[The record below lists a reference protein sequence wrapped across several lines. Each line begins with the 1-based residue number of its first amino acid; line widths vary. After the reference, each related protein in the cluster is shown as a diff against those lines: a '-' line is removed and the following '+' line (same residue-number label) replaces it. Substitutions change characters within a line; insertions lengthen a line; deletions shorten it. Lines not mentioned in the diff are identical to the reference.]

1 MKKIVRFALFLIFVF
16 APVITILAQDCTFYF
31 PTKEGTVI
39 KTDYFDKKGKL
50 TSITT
55 QKVLKKESFPDGL
68 SVTVETQTEIPGED
82 VELQSKE
89 ITLTCKEGKF
99 YVDMDNYMGDVNM
112 EAYENMDII
121 IESENVTIPRNPKP
135 GDLLGDGSIIMTIKN
150 EDITLITI
158 TVKIYNRKVETI
170 EKVTTPAGTFEC
182 FKISYDIET
191 KMLLTIKA
199 KAAEWY
205 SKDVGLVKSE
215 SYNKKGKLRGYS
227 LLSSISN

>member
-1 MKKIVRFALFLIFVF
+1 MKKNLRLALLLIFVLT
-16 APVITILAQDCTFYF
+16 PVFTILAQDCTFYF

-39 KTDYFDKKGKL
+39 KTEYFDKKGKL

-55 QKVLKKESFPDGL
+55 QKILKKESFPDGL
-68 SVTVETQTEIPGED
+68 SIKVKTQTEIPGED
-82 VELQSKE
+82 VEIPSKE
-89 ITLTCKEGKF
+89 IVLTCKEGKF
-99 YVDMDNYMGDVNM
+99 YVNMDNYMGDVDLD
-112 EAYENMDII
+112 AYENMDII
-121 IESENVTIPRNPKP
+121 VESENVTIPRNPKA
-135 GDLLGDGSIIMTIKN
+135 GDLLGDGSITITVKN

-158 TVKIYNRKVETI
+158 TVKISNRKVETI

-191 KMLLTIKA
+191 KMLLTVKA

-205 SKDVGLVKSE
+205 AVDIGLVKSE

-227 LLSSISN
+227 ILSSISD

>member
-1 MKKIVRFALFLIFVF
+1 
-16 APVITILAQDCTFYF
+16 
-31 PTKEGTVI
+31 
-39 KTDYFDKKGKL
+39 
-50 TSITT
+50 
-55 QKVLKKESFPDGL
+55 
-68 SVTVETQTEIPGED
+68 
-82 VELQSKE
+82 
-89 ITLTCKEGKF
+89 
-99 YVDMDNYMGDVNM
+99 M

-121 IESENVTIPRNPKP
+121 IESENVTIPRNPKA
-135 GDLLGDGSIIMTIKN
+135 GDLLGDGSITMTIKN

-158 TVKIYNRKVETI
+158 TVKIYNRKVEAI

-191 KMLLTIKA
+191 KMLLTIRA